1 MWYCSVHHK
10 QVQASLTFHSVLQLS
25 RYQKQS
31 GKCILVADEAL
42 SFRVNF
48 PLLILL
54 QGVAR
59 ENFLRRF

>member
-1 MWYCSVHHK
+1 MQYCSVHHK
-10 QVQASLTFHSVLQLS
+10 QEQASLTFHSELQLS

-42 SFRVNF
+42 SFRANF

-54 QGVAR
+54 QVVAR
-59 ENFLRRF
+59 EKILRRF